1 MTPKY
6 NPNLPSKSFDMA
18 DYNVLAQSNKLAPL
32 VDPIALRFDSAE
44 EASVFFAR
52 ELDYIKSRT
61 YDVLYPELHALQ
73 LFSISSEVN
82 PGAES
87 ITYYSY
93 DKAGMAEIIS
103 NYADDL
109 PRTDVFGK
117 PITGY
122 IKSVGNSFAYS
133 IQDMRASRLAG
144 KSLDTRRGE
153 AAKYYIDAAL
163 NKIAWAGDEENGLQ
177 GILSSGNN
185 VPLYT
190 LPNNAAG
197 TSTAWKDK
205 TPDEVLADIK
215 NMLSYVH
222 TTTKGVERPDTL
234 LLPTEAYAYIAWTP
248 RVNTDVSVLTWIKG
262 NVSQLK
268 DIIEVPELN
277 GDAGITPY
285 PGQDIALLYTNNA
298 SKVTIEIPMPFMQH
312 PVQPKNLAFEVQ
324 CEARTGGAIIY
335 YPLSMMIIPG
345 V

>member
-18 DYNVLAQSNKLAPL
+18 DYNVLVQSNKLAPL

-44 EASVFFAR
+44 EASAFFAR
-52 ELDYIKSRT
+52 ELDYIKTKT
-61 YDVLYPELHALQ
+61 YDVLYPEFHALQ
-73 LFSISSEVN
+73 LFPLSNEVN

-93 DKAGMAEIIS
+93 DKAGMAQIIA

-109 PRTDVFGK
+109 PRVDVFGVPK
-117 PITGY
+117 TGF
-122 IKSVGNSFAYS
+122 IKSIGDAFGYS

-153 AAKYYIDAAL
+153 SAKYFIDAAL
-163 NKIAWAGDEENGLQ
+163 NRIAWAGDEEHGLQ
-177 GILSSGNN
+177 GILSTTND
-185 VPLYT
+185 VPLFT
-190 LPNNAAG
+190 LPTNSGG

-205 TPDEVLADIK
+205 TPEEVLADIK
-215 NMLSYVH
+215 DMLAYVH

-248 RVNTDVSVLTWIKG
+248 REHSDMSILSWIKG
-262 NVSQLK
+262 NVSQIK
-268 DIIEVPELN
+268 DIIEVTELN
-277 GDAGITPY
+277 GDTGITPY
-285 PGQDIALLYTNNA
+285 PGQDIALLYTRNA

-345 V
+345 I